1 MTVNHVS
8 GNKKGDVML
17 YALSTCGWCKKTRDL
32 LEELKVDFNFTE
44 VDLLDAPV
52 RQKAIEEVTKWNP
65 RCSFPSL
72 VIDNSVCI
80 VGFDEEKI
88 REAFK

>member
-1 MTVNHVS
+1 MTVNHVP

-17 YALSTCGWCKKTRDL
+17 YALSTCGWCKKTRNL
-32 LEELKVDFNFTE
+32 LEELKIDFNFTE
-44 VDLLDAPV
+44 VDLLDATGKE
-52 RQKAIEEVTKWNP
+52 KAIEEVKKWNP

-72 VIDNSVCI
+72 VIGNSVCI

-88 REAFK
+88 RDTFK